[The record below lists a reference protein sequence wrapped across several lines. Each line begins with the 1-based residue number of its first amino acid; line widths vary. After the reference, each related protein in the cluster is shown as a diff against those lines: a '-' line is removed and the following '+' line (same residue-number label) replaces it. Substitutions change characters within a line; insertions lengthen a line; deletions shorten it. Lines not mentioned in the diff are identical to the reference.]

1 MSIVDEFNRDM
12 LMDTFSLADNAAI
25 DYVLQRNNVC
35 RRGSGRQTL
44 LLAHGFGCDQQM
56 WRFLV
61 PQLENDFDLVLF
73 DYVGS
78 GQADMQADSRSR
90 YQDLTG
96 YAQDIVDICQ
106 ALDLTDVVLVGH
118 SVSGMIGLL
127 AAGPLG
133 DRLRSIVMVC
143 PSPCFLNRPPAYF
156 GGFDATDL
164 QELIDLMDKN
174 YIGWAGF
181 LAPLVTG
188 LEPSHPITSQLHD
201 SFCTT
206 NPMSAKTFAKA
217 TFFSDHRDLLPHVKL
232 PVLILQSEQDALAA
246 PVIGEYMQQQLRS
259 SQLVV
264 IAARGH
270 CLHMTHPLEVAQEIK
285 RFVAIRSLT
294 EAV

>member
-1 MSIVDEFNRDM
+1 MNSCALKDTSALSHIV
-12 LMDTFSLADNAAI
+12 
-25 DYVLQRNNVC
+25 QRNNIS
-35 RRGSGRQTL
+35 RRGYGRQIL
-44 LLAHGFGCDQQM
+44 LLAHGFGCDQLM

-61 PQLENDFDLVLF
+61 PQLEHDFDLVLF

-78 GQADMQADSRSR
+78 GQADLKAYNRNR

-96 YAQDIVDICQ
+96 YAQDIVDICL

-127 AAGPLG
+127 AAEQLG
-133 DRLRSIVMVC
+133 RRLRSIVMVC
-143 PSPCFLNRPPAYF
+143 PSPCFLNRPPTYF
-156 GGFDATDL
+156 GGFEEADL

-188 LEPSHPITSQLHD
+188 LEAEHPITSQLHD

-206 NPMSAKTFAKA
+206 NPLSAKTFAKA
-217 TFFSDHRDLLPHVKL
+217 TFFSDHRDLLPKAQL

-246 PVIGEYMQQQLRS
+246 PAVGQYMQQQLAN
-259 SQLVV
+259 SQLQI

-270 CLHMTHPLEVAQEIK
+270 CLHMTHPAEVA
-285 RFVAIRSLT
+285 VAIKGFVT
-294 EAV
+294 EAPGVDPS